1 MSFKKSLLFCQCLLI
16 ATLTSV
22 LSAEITKSSIETQ
35 IIDKITVSMF
45 PNQKVTVWGET
56 AYHKNII
63 QKSTQILPADH
74 STNATVLIV
83 SKKIPENIASNAVI
97 ISTEYSLLAKDPRIV
112 GAFFWQKGRP
122 NILFIR
128 ERMQNANIVLG
139 HEFDKYIEDEL

>member
-63 QKSTQILPADH
+63 QKSTQILPSDH

-83 SKKIPENIASNAVI
+83 SKKIPENIDLSSLPKILGNKRKVVI
-97 ISTEYSLLAKDPRIV
+97 SLAGDDKNEDDRY
-112 GAFFWQKGRP
+112 FK
-122 NILFIR
+122 LFVDYC
-128 ERMQNANIVLG
+128 E
-139 HEFDKYIEDEL
+139 EFDKEFIFNEFDNI